1 MSKPIVLVI
10 HGMGTHL
17 PGEMKSQVI
26 GGLNEAAKNFGL
38 EKFNI
43 EDKVEFFQFNY
54 SAFLDEL
61 RKKDA
66 DHATSMSEHLT
77 FLQGYGLGE
86 SLVTKLTGFFANFG
100 EDKMLYTHW
109 MDVVYYGLTFWG
121 EKIRVDCAKR
131 LNDIMIESNSS
142 NREVHI
148 VAHSLGVAV
157 LHDTLSKIFR
167 KDVDLT
173 ANVPGLDV
181 GKFKIKSVWA
191 VANVS
196 RLLYVMNDIA
206 DPYKSTI
213 RAGGQGC
220 CDLMVNVRNEFDPFT
235 WVKQYNHPIGTASQ
249 LVEVNTVRIINTHD
263 IREYMSTPR
272 VAGNFF
278 SYLLGI
284 DCDSNFDQ
292 AVEKYNETSI
302 NVSVQN
308 LKEAFSDIPKAD
320 DISDKLEALEKFF
333 SVAQEFNKRMKS
345 LVGGN
350 ENV

>member
-1 MSKPIVLVI
+1 MSKPMVLVI

-17 PGEMKSQVI
+17 PGEMKKQVI
-26 GGLNEAAKNFGL
+26 DGLNEAAKNFGM
-38 EKFNI
+38 ENFNI

-54 SAFLDEL
+54 SAFFDEL

-66 DHATSMSEHLT
+66 EYASSISAHLT

-86 SLVTKLTGFFANFG
+86 SLVTKLTAFFAKFG

-131 LNDIMIESNSS
+131 INDIMIEGNSS
-142 NREVHI
+142 NREIHI

-157 LHDTLSKIFR
+157 LHDTLSKVFR

-173 ANVPGLDV
+173 KNVPGLDV
-181 GKFKIKSVWA
+181 SKFNIKSIWT

-196 RLLYVMNDIA
+196 RLLYLLNDIA
-206 DPYKSTI
+206 DPYKSTV

-220 CDLMVNVRNEFDPFT
+220 CDLMVNIRNAFDPFT
-235 WVKQYNHPIGTASQ
+235 WVKQYNHTTPTASQ
-249 LVEVNTVRIINTHD
+249 LIEVDTVRIINTHD
-263 IREYMSTPR
+263 IREYMSTPL
-272 VAGNFF
+272 VSANFF

-284 DCDSNFDQ
+284 DCDSNFKQ
-292 AVEKYNETSI
+292 AVEEYKKTSV
-302 NVSVQN
+302 NLSLEQ
-308 LKEAFSDIPKAD
+308 LKEAFSDISNVGET
-320 DISDKLEALEKFF
+320 SDGIEALEKFF
-333 SVAQEFNKRMKS
+333 GVAKEFNNRITA
-345 LVGGN
+345 LLGD
-350 ENV
+350 E